1 MVTNS
6 SRSQLTAYSCRHCGL
21 VVLDERRRQCCNEEM
36 EAIDVDAVKEPEQR
50 VLLRHVFGISQTGLN
65 ICTYVMQKGKATP
78 AEVARALDVN
88 RTTATRQLNQL
99 RDLGVMECREESL
112 TEGGRVQTFSPV
124 PMAEIRQRHR
134 ESLLSWATDAI
145 DLIDE
150 LDRQKFEAAAAHEQA
165 ESSPEIPS
173 DE

>member
-1 MVTNS
+1 
-6 SRSQLTAYSCRHCGL
+6 
-21 VVLDERRRQCCNEEM
+21 M

-112 TEGGRVQTFSPV
+112 TEGGRVKTFSPV

-150 LDRQKFEAAAAHEQA
+150 LDRQKLEAASAHEQA
-165 ESSPEIPS
+165 EPSPEIPS